1 MKKEQNTTTGTEN
14 TNTSSQNTGST
25 VSQLATIENGVAQI
39 TSLVS
44 TITATGITEVGDK
57 VMKEYRFTSPLGK
70 RETLKTFDGE
80 VIASTEKIAA
90 ALTGQKILTFVVCK
104 ELANLNNKETL
115 AKMGFKTI
123 SEYGKA
129 LFGFQKATCNLYAKV
144 GRVFINDEYKL
155 KSDVLPSSLTVGHLI
170 ELSSY
175 VGEDDNITDIENA
188 YINGELNDGLS
199 TKKLREALNTAFNSI
214 ESTTTEVDQEEKKT
228 ESKTE
233 NTGSAE
239 NTNTGSEEN
248 TNTGSAE
255 NTSTSSI
262 NPLQKDVAKVF
273 AATIFLRDFVKE
285 HFADDVEFA
294 EGVAKILSLLDE
306 SSKAL
311 LTAKAE

>member
-1 MKKEQNTTTGTEN
+1 MKKEESKNTATGTEN
-14 TNTSSQNTGST
+14 TNTSSQNTGSV

-90 ALTGQKILTFVVCK
+90 ALAGQKILTFVVCK

-175 VGEDDNITDIENA
+175 VGEDDNIADIENA
-188 YINGELNDGLS
+188 YINGDITDGLS

-214 ESTTTEVDQEEKKT
+214 EGSATESTTESTT
-228 ESKTE
+228 ESPAE
-233 NTGSAE
+233 TGSVKSQNTPAE
-239 NTNTGSEEN
+239 TETTGSQ
-248 TNTGSAE
+248 
-255 NTSTSSI
+255 NTSTV

-285 HFADDVEFA
+285 HFADDQEFS
-294 EGVAKILSLLDE
+294 EGVANILSVLDE
-306 SSKAL
+306 ASKAL
-311 LTAKAE
+311 LTAKVE